1 MYRGNHGRIEIN
13 EVIGTIA
20 APARCPV
27 TPHPAEWSAHETACH
42 SPKQVNFRTSPVNAA
57 TLSAGIESATVPMQ
71 NDGSRTP
78 SLERHDKTPA
88 QAELT
93 HTVKET

>member
-20 APARCPV
+20 SPVRCPV

-42 SPKQVNFRTSPVNAA
+42 SPKQVNFRTSPVNAPHIFRWHRA
-57 TLSAGIESATVPMQ
+57 CKSA
-71 NDGSRTP
+71 N
-78 SLERHDKTPA
+78 
-88 QAELT
+88 AE
-93 HTVKET
+93 

>member
-42 SPKQVNFRTSPVNAA
+42 SPKQVNFRTSPVNAPHIFRWHRA
-57 TLSAGIESATVPMQ
+57 CKSA
-71 NDGSRTP
+71 N
-78 SLERHDKTPA
+78 
-88 QAELT
+88 AE
-93 HTVKET
+93 